1 MTGNDAPM
9 SQSPAPLH
17 IFFAGTHT
25 AVDGTAHSFSEADIA
40 DLVSSYDP
48 EVSDAPLVVGHPKI
62 EDPAYGSIGSLSG
75 DDKNVF
81 ATPRDVDAQFAELV
95 NAGRFSKISASIYL
109 PDTPGNP
116 KPGHHYLRHVGFL
129 GAAPPSLKGLK
140 RPTLNFAEN
149 DGALEFA
156 MPMQRR
162 ISSLGYYLKRLFQ
175 GLRDSEIERTSV
187 EKADLLIPQWAIDGI
202 DEATEDDQPGAA
214 FAAPAADTTEIPMT
228 NKRATDNTGNDNT
241 AADFAEQQTQL
252 DTRKSELDKRE
263 KTLRQREADALR
275 ADAVEFAE
283 GLVADGKLLP
293 RQQPGVVELL
303 LSLPAGTVL
312 NFAEADGQDA
322 SDHPAPDVLRGL
334 LTDLPKRVDF
344 AEKSA
349 GQHNGTAAADFA
361 APAGAQVDAGRMDIH
376 SKALQYQRA
385 NPNTD
390 YLAAVKAVGG

>member
-1 MTGNDAPM
+1 M

-25 AVDGTAHSFSEADIA
+25 ATDGTAHAFSQADIA
-40 DLVSSYDP
+40 DLVASYDP
-48 EVSDAPLVVGHPKI
+48 ELSDAPLVVGHPKI
-62 EDPAYGSIGSLSG
+62 EDPAYGSVGSLTG
-75 DDKNVF
+75 DAQNVF

-95 NAGRFSKISASIYL
+95 NAGRFPKISASIYL
-109 PDTPGNP
+109 PGTPGNP

-129 GAAPPSLKGLK
+129 GGAAPSIKGLK
-140 RPTLNFAEN
+140 RPTFNCAEN

-156 MPMQRR
+156 MPMPRR
-162 ISSLGYYLKRLFQ
+162 LSSLGYYLKRLFQ
-175 GLRDSEIERTSV
+175 GLRDSAIERDGA
-187 EKADLLIPQWAIDGI
+187 EKAEQLIPQWCIDGI

-228 NKRATDNTGNDNT
+228 DKSATDKSAPDKTGKDNA
-241 AADFAEQQTQL
+241 AADFAEQQSQL
-252 DTRKSELDKRE
+252 DTRQTDIDKRE
-263 KTLRQREADALR
+263 KTLKQREDDALR

-303 LSLPAGTVL
+303 LAFPAGAVL

-322 SDHPAPDVLRGL
+322 TDHASPEVLRAF
-334 LTDLPKRVDF
+334 LTDLPQRVDF

-349 GQHNGTAAADFA
+349 GQHNGTAAPADFA
-361 APAGAQVDAGRMDIH
+361 APAGAQVDARLLEIH
-376 SKALQYQRA
+376 AKAQQYQREH
-385 NPNTD
+385 PNTD
-390 YLAAVKAVGG
+390 YLAAIKAVGG